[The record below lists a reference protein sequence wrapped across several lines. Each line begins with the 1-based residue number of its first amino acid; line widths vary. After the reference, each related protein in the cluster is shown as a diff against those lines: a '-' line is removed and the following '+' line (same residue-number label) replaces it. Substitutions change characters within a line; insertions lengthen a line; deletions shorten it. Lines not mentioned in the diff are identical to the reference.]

1 MRFGARHTFSPNS
14 IFLGSFTY
22 QNARFAV
29 KEEELGGVFPS
40 LNARRPENA
49 VIGELQHLFRSQYFN
64 LTAGAGYA
72 KIDGHIDAA
81 VGTIFPPPL
90 DIIPLPRTP
99 TNLKHTNVY
108 AYSYINVLKNVT
120 FTLGASGDIA
130 TGDNPDFNDTR
141 QFNPKFG
148 ITWNPLPDTTIR
160 SAIFRVL
167 KRTLV
172 TNQTL
177 EPTQVA
183 GFNQFFDDFNGTKAW
198 RYGGAIDQKFT
209 NEIFGGLEFSKRD
222 MKVPF
227 LDVEDPN
234 NPTARDEKQHE
245 TLSRAYLFWT
255 PHPWFAL
262 RAEFMYE
269 RFRSQGSTDQP
280 TELNTYRVPLGIGFF
295 HPSGWSALLK
305 ATYFNQDGHFVLNNG
320 TRRSGNDDFVTV
332 DAGISYRLPNRYG
345 FLTLGAINLFDKKFK
360 FFDRDTSGAVIRN
373 PSVQPDRTVLFKVTL
388 ALP

>member
-1 MRFGARHTFSPNS
+1 MTTGRSTGRVCSSIRTWRHEAQALAGSTAIWASSNSPWRSDGFRRNSGQDDDIGNAFVQLELTPETSVQGEYRYRNATRGDLRLRFFPDDVLPDEPNKEERHTMRFGARHTFSPNS

-29 KEEELGGVFPS
+29 KEEQLGGVFPS

-148 ITWNPLPDTTIR
+148 ITWNPL
-160 SAIFRVL
+160 
-167 KRTLV
+167 
-172 TNQTL
+172 
-177 EPTQVA
+177 
-183 GFNQFFDDFNGTKAW
+183 
-198 RYGGAIDQKFT
+198 
-209 NEIFGGLEFSKRD
+209 
-222 MKVPF
+222 
-227 LDVEDPN
+227 
-234 NPTARDEKQHE
+234 
-245 TLSRAYLFWT
+245 
-255 PHPWFAL
+255 
-262 RAEFMYE
+262 
-269 RFRSQGSTDQP
+269 
-280 TELNTYRVPLGIGFF
+280 
-295 HPSGWSALLK
+295 
-305 ATYFNQDGHFVLNNG
+305 
-320 TRRSGNDDFVTV
+320 
-332 DAGISYRLPNRYG
+332 
-345 FLTLGAINLFDKKFK
+345 
-360 FFDRDTSGAVIRN
+360 
-373 PSVQPDRTVLFKVTL
+373 
-388 ALP
+388 